1 MKNFRSFALAT
12 VCVLAL
18 PLAALAADPAPA
30 PAPADKDAAF
40 AAKLVG
46 SWEGRWEFA
55 NAGGRLTVTISAAKG
70 NALEGKSVWYET
82 VAGDFADTFTSA
94 TVKERK
100 LKVGESTMDF
110 TATVSEDGLSM
121 EGKWSSPMAS
131 GPLKLKKKAE

>member
-1 MKNFRSFALAT
+1 MSKFRCLALVV
-12 VCVLAL
+12 VCILAL
-18 PLAALAADPAPA
+18 PLAAVAADPA

-46 SWEGRWEFA
+46 NWEGRWTFA
-55 NAGGRLTVTISAAKG
+55 EAGGKLTVTVTSVKG
-70 NALEGKSVWYET
+70 NALEGKSVWFET

-110 TATVSEDGLSM
+110 VATISEDGLSM
-121 EGKWSSPMAS
+121 DGKWTSPMAS
-131 GPLKLKKKAE
+131 GPLTLKKKAE